1 MKVKLSILFFCC
13 LLAANLNGQDL
24 LEDAYDK
31 FYQHFIVDGRVDYEK
46 IESTPFLF
54 DQLKETIKSEEIK
67 DLADETAQL
76 INLYNISA
84 IELILDHYP
93 VTSPKEIPGFFDR
106 LKIRYK
112 NKTFTL
118 DQIEKRIKGNGD
130 DPRYHFALICAARS
144 CPPFPRE
151 AFVGS
156 TLDKQLDTQC
166 QFAFNSLNYIRQ
178 SSNFIYL
185 PQLFSWYVGDFT
197 KNKKSV
203 MGFVETYYEGEIPE
217 GASYKIYP
225 YDWALND
232 VKDVF
237 YFGEEEDGFNYQNYS
252 PSVLLQKGQYEIKM
266 FNNLYTQTTFF
277 DNTSNVL
284 PQNRSSFFTSIVDAS
299 YGLKANLN
307 VGFNLFLRAS
317 RFAPPEDSFL
327 DILNFENSGSARFAV
342 SHFGPSVKFSPFK
355 NKKYSIKS
363 ILLIPLEANLDGSEG
378 GVYLDENA
386 YQWWNQLFYDTPIS
400 DKWRLFAEVSTI
412 VKINRNFDF
421 NRSSALLP
429 LKAFFTYFPNDVFS
443 FYGFAD
449 FTTSIA
455 VPTPFYLQMGVGTKV
470 IFFKKFEIELLYSDF
485 VAGRLN
491 GGGETYNVGFRFIH

>member
-1 MKVKLSILFFCC
+1 MKVKFSLIFWSCFLSCYLV
-13 LLAANLNGQDL
+13 GQDL
-24 LEDAYDK
+24 LPAYEA
-31 FYQHFIVDGRVDYEK
+31 FYSDNISQGRVDYTK
-46 IESTPFLF
+46 IKDDPFSF
-54 DQLKETIKSEEIK
+54 NRLKDALKRQEEIEQS
-67 DLADETAQL
+67 DETAHL
-76 INLYNISA
+76 INLYNVSA
-84 IELILDHYP
+84 IQLILDHYP

-106 LKIRYK
+106 IKIPYK
-112 NKTFTL
+112 NKSLTL
-118 DQIEKRIKGNGD
+118 DQIENKIKGKGD
-130 DPRYHFALICAARS
+130 DPRFHFALICAARS
-144 CPPFPRE
+144 CPPFPRN
-151 AFVGS
+151 AFEEN
-156 TLDKQLDTQC
+156 TLDQQLDAQC
-166 QFAFNSLNYIRQ
+166 QLAFNSTNYIRL

-185 PQLFSWYVGDFT
+185 PQLFSWYASDFT
-197 KNKKSV
+197 KSKKTIID
-203 MGFVETYYEGEIPE
+203 FVSTYYEEDIPN
-217 GASYKIYP
+217 GIDYKIYP

-232 VKDVF
+232 VKDVL
-237 YFGEEEDGFNYQNYS
+237 YLNEEEDGFNFQNYS
-252 PSVLLQKGQYEIKM
+252 PSVLLQKGQYEIKV

-299 YGLKANLN
+299 YGLKPNLN
-307 VGFNLFLRAS
+307 VGFNLFIRAS

-342 SHFGPSVKFSPFK
+342 SHFGPSVKFSPFT

-363 ILLIPLEANLDGSEG
+363 IFLFPLESNLDGSEG

-421 NRSSALLP
+421 NRSSALVP

-449 FTTSIA
+449 LTTSVA
-455 VPTPFYLQMGVGTKV
+455 VPTPFYLQMGLGTKV

-491 GGGETYNVGFRFIH
+491 GGGETYNIGFRFIH